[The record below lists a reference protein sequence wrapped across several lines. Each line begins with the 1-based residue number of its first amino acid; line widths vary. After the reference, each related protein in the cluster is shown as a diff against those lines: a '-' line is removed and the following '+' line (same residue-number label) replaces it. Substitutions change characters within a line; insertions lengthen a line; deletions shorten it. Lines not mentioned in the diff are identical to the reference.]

1 MNLLETLKAMNAAD
15 YIILGF
21 VLWGA
26 ARGYSRGLM
35 RGFLILFC
43 WVAAL
48 GAAYFFSP
56 WGVDWMDQRIGLIE
70 SLTGVIREKLPVE
83 AMAGKG
89 ILQAL
94 SLPGFDLS
102 ALESYAQEVLAGSPA
117 NGEGIMEVFSRQGG
131 TLLAYGLVFV
141 VLVVG
146 AFLVLRLVTLVLSR
160 GFRGSTL
167 GFFNR
172 LAGMLFGAG
181 VNIVVAA
188 LVVGLLTPWFVL
200 GSWEQG
206 GFLFTAAKYLSES
219 TIAPYFTYLFIWVSA
234 ALAGMPL

>member
-1 MNLLETLKAMNAAD
+1 MNLLETLKAMNVAD

-26 ARGYSRGLM
+26 AKGYRRGLM
-35 RGFLILFC
+35 RCFLILFC
-43 WVAAL
+43 WVGAL
-48 GAAYFFSP
+48 VAAYLLSP
-56 WGVDWMDQRIGLIE
+56 WGVAWTDQRIGLIE
-70 SLTGVIREKLPVE
+70 SLTAIVREKLPVE
-83 AMAGKG
+83 AVVGSG
-89 ILQAL
+89 IFQAL

-102 ALESYAQEVLAGSPA
+102 ALEFYAQEVLAGSPA
-117 NGEGIMEVFSRQGG
+117 NGEGLVEVLSRQGG

-146 AFLVLRLVTLVLSR
+146 AFLVLRLVTSILFR
-160 GFRGSTL
+160 GFRGTVL
-167 GFFNR
+167 GFINR

-188 LVVGLLTPWFVL
+188 SVVGLLTPWLVL

-206 GFLFTAAKYLSES
+206 GFLFTAAEYLSES
-219 TIAPYFTYLFIWVSA
+219 TIAPYFTYLFIWVVA